1 MIWAKA
7 RVFLFFFKEMSMDSV
22 GWVLVHTYVL
32 TMKIINFKSIPQ
44 TLDVPTQLTYEY

>member
-1 MIWAKA
+1 MIWAKV
-7 RVFLFFFKEMSMDSV
+7 RVFFFKAMSMDSV

-32 TMKIINFKSIPQ
+32 MMKIINFKSIIQ

>member
-7 RVFLFFFKEMSMDSV
+7 RVFFFFKAMSMDSV

-32 TMKIINFKSIPQ
+32 TMKIITFKSIPQ